1 MSIFISQN
9 RVTNSAIKCSFPHRK
24 GEEQPNK
31 KPKKGG
37 DKNAV
42 AIERCATVGLCIS
55 RHRAAGIFID
65 LTEGHKSLGIT
76 STSTI
81 HKSCG
86 ASSEHSRKQ
95 RSIAEK
101 NTSQTSSSAQTERQ
115 ERCARGDAW
124 RLAKNIITLNEKDKA
139 TLFSP
144 THEWSLPAPSAMKP
158 EEREFVV
165 DAGASVHMLS
175 RKDLNSAELE
185 TVKVSESPTTVVT
198 ANGKVQTEEEAT
210 VYVRD
215 LDLFVTVM
223 LLEDTP
229 AVLSIGKLCEDHGYN
244 YHWTSGQ
251 KPHLIKNGRKIDCN
265 AANYVPFVA
274 PGLSRSSSSS
284 SSLTSPTSSSQ
295 EAATLTHHPA
305 SMRSESTSGVER
317 VRGDPSRGPAK
328 VKNPIKNEDNE
339 RVRGNPLRDLP
350 EWLEEITE
358 NLVDDSV
365 SEHRDAPA
373 SSSREL
379 SSEPRAKVVSG
390 KHSIFYSLPEGP
402 KLRHL
407 LENTNYA
414 PCRKRTG
421 TVVPRAELFGDL
433 IAADDNV
440 LSEGCESRHND

>member
-1 MSIFISQN
+1 MTLSETQGNVFWQSTHYVRHITDTLSRLYSKDCKSRSFSSQ
-9 RVTNSAIKCSFPHRK
+9 KFPHTFIIFVLEDKIQNPGEFLCGWKKSSISIK
-24 GEEQPNK
+24 GVHFQNFEIVDGRIASALNK
-31 KPKKGG
+31 IIQNSYFKKKGQSG
-37 DKNAV
+37 GTESS
-42 AIERCATVGLCIS
+42 ERGSVPS
-55 RHRAAGIFID
+55 RKTDRFDGRAQRAAVRQANIRENKGPSLKKIQVKLPHQRRLKD
-65 LTEGHKSLGIT
+65 KSD
-76 STSTI
+76 
-81 HKSCG
+81 
-86 ASSEHSRKQ
+86 AP
-95 RSIAEK
+95 AEM
-101 NTSQTSSSAQTERQ
+101 
-115 ERCARGDAW
+115 RGDLP
-124 RLAKNIITLNEKDKA
+124 RISSRSKEKDKA

-144 THEWSLPAPSAMKP
+144 THEWSLPAPSTMKP
-158 EEREFVV
+158 EDREFVV

-295 EAATLTHHPA
+295 EAAALTHHPA
-305 SMRSESTSGVER
+305 SMRSESTSGIER

-328 VKNPIKNEDNE
+328 VKNPIKKW
-339 RVRGNPLRDLP
+339 RQRKSTGKPVAWSARMVRRDHGEACGWQYLTTP
-350 EWLEEITE
+350 RRTREFFSWIIF
-358 NLVDDSV
+358 
-365 SEHRDAPA
+365 RAA
-373 SSSREL
+373 S
-379 SSEPRAKVVSG
+379 KSG
-390 KHSIFYSLPEGP
+390 IG
-402 KLRHL
+402 
-407 LENTNYA
+407 
-414 PCRKRTG
+414 
-421 TVVPRAELFGDL
+421 
-433 IAADDNV
+433 
-440 LSEGCESRHND
+440 